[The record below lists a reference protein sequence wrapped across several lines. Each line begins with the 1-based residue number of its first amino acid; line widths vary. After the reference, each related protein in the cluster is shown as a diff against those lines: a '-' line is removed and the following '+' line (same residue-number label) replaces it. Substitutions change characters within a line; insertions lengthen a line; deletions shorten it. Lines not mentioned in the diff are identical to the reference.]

1 VIRRAC
7 LLTPASSTID
17 IQVLPQEMTDVHK
30 PVHKKVIII
39 GKPDNNLKSIAQQ
52 AEHEKIMTVL
62 REVKFNKTKA
72 ARLMNIDRK
81 TLYNKLQLL
90 EIKV

>member
-1 VIRRAC
+1 MD
-7 LLTPASSTID
+7 L
-17 IQVLPQEMTDVHK
+17 QVLPLEMTDVHK
-30 PVHKKVIII
+30 PVQKKVLIQ
-39 GKPDNNLKSIAQQ
+39 KQPDHNLKSIAKQ

>member
-1 VIRRAC
+1 
-7 LLTPASSTID
+7 
-17 IQVLPQEMTDVHK
+17 MTEAHK
-30 PVHKKVIII
+30 PVHKKVIIL
-39 GKPDNNLKSIAQQ
+39 KQVDNDLKSIAQQ
-52 AEHEKIMTVL
+52 AEHEKIMKVL